1 MGDEWYSGE
10 GVFARFVMSG
20 QLVSLVEIL
29 TRCYFKTSGEK
40 TNVNFPWAS
49 ITIACVKYVNSHL
62 V

>member
-1 MGDEWYSGE
+1 MT
-10 GVFARFVMSG
+10 GVVVRGFLPG
-20 QLVSLVEIL
+20 LLCLVNWFRSSKFSLGVISKAL
-29 TRCYFKTSGEK
+29 VKK